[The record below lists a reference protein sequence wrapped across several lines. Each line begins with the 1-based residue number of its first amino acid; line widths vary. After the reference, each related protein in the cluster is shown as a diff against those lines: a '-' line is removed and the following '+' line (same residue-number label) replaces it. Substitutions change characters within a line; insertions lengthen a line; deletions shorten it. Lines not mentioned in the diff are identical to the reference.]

1 MTETTNPDCKVC
13 DDLDAE
19 LELANA
25 LMASFCR
32 VLESSKL
39 PPMQVLQAMAKSLG
53 GIYREVAAAHH
64 RGDCQCGW
72 CPDASGDVE
81 LDAEGHR
88 CGADPPPANRPQ
100 VDDRGGAG
108 VAHILKAMELAR
120 SVAG

>member
-1 MTETTNPDCKVC
+1 MAINPEIKVC

-19 LELANA
+19 LELANT

-72 CPDASGDVE
+72 CPDASGDV
-81 LDAEGHR
+81 ASIQK
-88 CGADPPPANRPQ
+88 AI
-100 VDDRGGAG
+100 GAG
-108 VAHILKAMELAR
+108 LIRPPQNDLKSMIVVGRA
-120 SVAG
+120 